1 MTEQPSMKN
10 IMAEKENSKLILRI
24 VFWPTLWSSVAWIC
38 FAFINLCVFVFVFM
52 SEAGC
57 TVNVAGKPGHG
68 WLETLRSVR
77 DQQLSTKA
85 LQEMSLFNPFT
96 LLPPKIWRLRGKR
109 KSVQYLLG
117 ELAVHGW
124 LQMDMFRSPFR
135 KATLCPTRIDRHGWA
150 CPKVILCWWY
160 TQMASDRHP
169 SVPREVQLG
178 VFWHIS
184 AKYVLK
190 LAEQQSSYI
199 RLMSSSENLDVAQ
212 RSYSMVTARE
222 KVEKFGRLDCF
233 WIVSPQSVHSAQGF
247 MVWPTKRGGWEIYAR
262 KMAKKYCK

>member
-1 MTEQPSMKN
+1 M
-10 IMAEKENSKLILRI
+10 
-24 VFWPTLWSSVAWIC
+24 WIC
-38 FAFINLCVFVFVFM
+38 TCICICIYARL
-52 SEAGC
+52 EAAC
-57 TVNVAGKPGHG
+57 TVNVAAKPGHG

-190 LAEQQSSYI
+190 L
-199 RLMSSSENLDVAQ
+199 
-212 RSYSMVTARE
+212 
-222 KVEKFGRLDCF
+222 
-233 WIVSPQSVHSAQGF
+233 
-247 MVWPTKRGGWEIYAR
+247 
-262 KMAKKYCK
+262 